1 MNRYNRRTVEIV
13 SAVETGIIDLD
24 DVKAFL
30 RIDGTDDDVLL
41 AMFVTAALEAAEKYT
56 RRAIRVLTLDATMD
70 GFPFDDDEAL
80 VRLGAGV
87 HNVPLSYIT
96 GRYSEF
102 DLPYPPVTSITT
114 ITTYNRANAGSV
126 FDAASYLLDGS
137 RVVLNDGYT
146 WPTGLRDYAA
156 VKVRYVAGYGSNT
169 PSQIKLAIMQHI
181 AAMYECR
188 SGCDIPEHA
197 QGMLNAYR
205 LADGLS
211 W

>member
-1 MNRYNRRTVEIV
+1 MKRYNRRTVEIV
-13 SAVETGIIDLD
+13 SVAADEIVPLA

-30 RIDGTDDDVLL
+30 RIDTADDDDLIT
-41 AMFVTAALEAAEKYT
+41 MFISAGLEAAEKYT
-56 RRAIRVLTLDATMD
+56 RRAIRELTLDATLD

-80 VRLGAGV
+80 VRLGPGV
-87 HNVPLSYIT
+87 HNIPLSYVT
-96 GRYSEF
+96 GRYNEF
-102 DLPYPPVTSITT
+102 DLPYPPVQSITSITT
-114 ITTYNRANAGSV
+114 YDRANAATV
-126 FDAASYLLDGS
+126 FDAAAYLLDGS

-156 VKVRYVAGYGSNT
+156 VKVRYVAGYGAGI
-169 PSQIKLAIMQHI
+169 PAQIKLAVMQHV

-188 SGCDIPEHA
+188 SGCDIPAHA
-197 QGMLNAYR
+197 RGMLNAYR